1 MMNIILLLSSAVV
14 LISTTFLSKM
24 SRRIR
29 VPALLAFIFLGM
41 IFGTE
46 GIFKINFT
54 NFRLA
59 EIICTVALIF
69 IMFYG
74 GFGMNWKMIKPVF
87 SRAAIMASMGTVCT
101 ALAVG
106 AFCHLVL
113 RMNILEGFLLGS
125 VISSTD
131 AASVFSILK
140 ANRLSLKH
148 NTDSLLEMESGAN
161 DPFAYL
167 LTVTLIAMIQGS
179 TTVKKVSLL
188 LFNQLFFGILLG
200 IVIAVLTVKIFK
212 NFRFENEG
220 MQSAFMVAIAVL
232 SYALPTAFGG
242 NGFLSA
248 YIVGVILGNRLRVN
262 KKSMVNTFDSITS
275 LMQIVIFFILGLL
288 SVPSEIIKA
297 FPIAVLITVFMGL
310 IARPIISFA
319 LMKPLKAP
327 NRQIAVVS
335 WAGLRGASSIVFATV
350 AAVTI
355 PSLSIDIFHIVFC
368 VVILSILSQGTT
380 LKFISIK
387 CDMIDP
393 EGDVMKTFNDYSEE
407 VDMDFI
413 STIIDPSSNWIG
425 KKISE
430 IGMPNDI
437 LITLIQR
444 NGQDIIP
451 NGETVIEANDELVL
465 TATTFK
471 NTSMGIDLQEHVID
485 KKHRWAYLTL
495 SEISVPDNYLVV
507 IIKREGHTVVPH
519 GHTIILP
526 GDIVVLN
533 TLRNT

>member
-24 SRRIR
+24 SKKIR

-46 GIFKINFT
+46 GLFKIDFN

-59 EIICTVALIF
+59 EKICTVALIF

-87 SRAAIMASMGTVCT
+87 TKAATMASLGTVLT
-101 ALAVG
+101 AMLVG
-106 AFCHLVL
+106 FFCHIALK
-113 RMNILEGFLLGS
+113 MNILEGFLLGA

-140 ANRLSLKH
+140 ANKLSLKY

-167 LTVTLIAMIQGS
+167 LTITLISMIQGS
-179 TTVKKVSLL
+179 SSVKNVGVL
-188 LFNQLFFGILLG
+188 LFNQLFFGILIG
-200 IVIAVLTVKIFK
+200 IVIAVITVKIFK

-220 MQSAFMVAIAVL
+220 MQSAFMVAVALL
-232 SYALPTAFGG
+232 SYSLPTAIGG

-288 SVPSEIIKA
+288 SVPSEIIHSL
-297 FPIAVLITVFMGL
+297 PIGILITVFMAL
-310 IARPIISFA
+310 IARPLVSFA
-319 LMKPLKAP
+319 IMKPMKSP
-327 NRQIAVVS
+327 IGQIAVVS

-355 PSLSIDIFHIVFC
+355 SHLSIDIFHIVFC
-368 VVILSILSQGTT
+368 VVILSILTQGTT
-380 LKFISIK
+380 LKFMSKK

-393 EGDVMKTFNDYSEE
+393 EGDVLKTFNDYSEE

-413 STIIDPSSNWIG
+413 STVIDPSSNWIG
-425 KKISE
+425 KKIYE
-430 IGMPNDI
+430 IGLPNDI

-444 NGQDIIP
+444 NNQDIIP
-451 NGETVIEANDELVL
+451 NGDTVIQMNDELVL

-471 NTSMGIDLQEHVID
+471 NTSMGIDLQEHYID

-495 SEISVPDNYLVV
+495 SEISVPKNYLVV
-507 IIKREGHTVVPH
+507 MIKRDGNTVVPH
-519 GHTIILP
+519 GDTIILP

-533 TLRNT
+533 TLRNM